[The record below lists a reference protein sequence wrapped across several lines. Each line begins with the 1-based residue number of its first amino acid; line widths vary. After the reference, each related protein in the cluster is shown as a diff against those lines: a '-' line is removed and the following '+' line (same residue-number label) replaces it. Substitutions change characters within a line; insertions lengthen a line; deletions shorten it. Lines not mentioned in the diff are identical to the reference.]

1 MNDAGSTQHQDST
14 MRITTH
20 GLAGSQGRD
29 GAPVPVSVLCWREAC
44 AEDTHTPNRTS
55 SGGCV
60 PYGLG
65 GATAPRADHA
75 FVALTTY
82 MGSPC
87 EMRALRALSKLRRV
101 PMKPPGDG
109 GGGFKSDR
117 SSQSTGR
124 VQPHGEGEPLGTLHL
139 PSQQP

>member
-101 PMKPPGDG
+101 PMKPPPVAAALVGALAG
-109 GGGFKSDR
+109 SFWVLTSR
-117 SSQSTGR
+117 
-124 VQPHGEGEPLGTLHL
+124 QPPEGAYMK
-139 PSQQP
+139 